1 MSEPNFAFFAFI
13 KLTDSATRRPRDSA
27 TPRSSCYDSFVD
39 KNVKITEY
47 KRTEEEDEQL
57 GLLDMKTEDYN
68 DEIGTNY
75 GTNEVKE
82 LSDRLAEGKVRG
94 ADHPH
99 LLHAP
104 AGVND
109 VTVFGEGGV
118 VMANPSIGK
127 RGEMEMEMETE
138 IDKSKEEVEFDEH
151 FEKSS
156 TFAGAKSGM
165 IFKCGGQ
172 GTGYYRD
179 YNGQ

>member
-75 GTNEVKE
+75 GTNERV
-82 LSDRLAEGKVRG
+82 LRRG
-94 ADHPH
+94 QSPPVHPH
-99 LLHAP
+99 
-104 AGVND
+104 D
-109 VTVFGEGGV
+109 
-118 VMANPSIGK
+118 S
-127 RGEMEMEMETE
+127 
-138 IDKSKEEVEFDEH
+138 
-151 FEKSS
+151 
-156 TFAGAKSGM
+156 
-165 IFKCGGQ
+165 
-172 GTGYYRD
+172 
-179 YNGQ
+179 